1 MKKTILTI
9 MVAAMMLVAFTA
21 CEQQPN
27 VWNLVGKTVEYVTIQ
42 SGDTE
47 YLVGQPFDASRY
59 TLAITYKD
67 GTTGT
72 ENGNGILSVADKA
85 EDTAGSKSVDVTI
98 GEYKG
103 TLNVT
108 YYDIDKLTIEGAA
121 TTSVVKDTT
130 DPNKIDLTGATV
142 TAYYANSGK
151 TMELAENEYKVMS
164 VVAKEVGADK
174 GTVFVRYT
182 GVAEDATDDA
192 KNNAKYYAT
201 FTVDVTEPGEVI
213 SAADVTAIKSVTF
226 VGDPIFAG
234 SSAASAAT
242 STSNWKVV
250 GTDGTNEYTFKANEF
265 TVSAAT
271 NMTTPDD
278 YAVYIAVTAATK
290 TPNLTYSS
298 AEVTVYDDLTG
309 IVATGPYAL
318 TKGSNED
325 YVLGATD
332 KTSLANMI
340 RAIKSGNQQV
350 SGNFTIVDFDDPFI
364 PRTSNSKN
372 VTATFTW
379 DGNGGEKEYTVTFT
393 VTVTRTG
400 NV

>member
-27 VWNLVGKTVEYVTIQ
+27 VWNPVGKTVEYVTIQ

-72 ENGNGILSVADKA
+72 ENGNGILSVEDNA

-98 GEYKG
+98 GNYTG

-121 TTSVVKDTT
+121 TTSVVQGTT
-130 DPNKIDLTGATV
+130 DPDKIDLTGATV

-174 GTVFVRYT
+174 GTVFVTYT
-182 GVAEDATDDA
+182 GTTLEES
-192 KNNAKYYAT
+192 KYAT

-278 YAVYIAVTAATK
+278 YAVYIVVTAATK

-325 YVLGATD
+325 YVLGDTD